1 MIQATLEAKMNQYL
15 NDPEYLFSLLTVLV
29 KKYGGKITVTEEEMK
44 SVTTGDLIGMYFEP
58 DTGAIVLKEVD
69 PEDML
74 QATSIVR
81 SKKGEVFEN

>member
-1 MIQATLEAKMNQYL
+1 MNQYL

-44 SVTTGDLIGMYFEP
+44 NVTTGDLIGMYFEP

-81 SKKGEVFEN
+81 SKEGEVFEN

>member
-1 MIQATLEAKMNQYL
+1 MNQYL

>member
-1 MIQATLEAKMNQYL
+1 MNQYL

-58 DTGAIVLKEVD
+58 NTGNVILKEVE

-81 SKKGEVFEN
+81 TKKDEAYEN